1 MPDRTRCPWPGRDP
15 LYMDYHDREWGVPLR
30 EDGKLFELL
39 VLESAQAG
47 LSWITILRRREGYRR
62 AFEGFDPRVVARYGK
77 DRIATLLEDPGIIR
91 NRKKV
96 ESAVSNAR
104 AFLGIQEAFGSFSSY
119 LWGFVDGQP
128 VVNNWEEMGSVPA
141 KTPLSEAI
149 SRDMKSR
156 GFTFFGP
163 VACYAFLQSAGL
175 VNDHLVSCFR
185 HGEVQTL
192 QNGPDPDR
200 PRS

>member
-15 LYMDYHDREWGVPLR
+15 QYLDYHDREWGVPLR
-30 EDGKLFELL
+30 DDRKLFELL

-62 AFEGFDPRVVARYGK
+62 AFEGFDPQVVARYGEA
-77 DRIATLLEDPGIIR
+77 RIASLLEDPGIIR

-96 ESAVSNAR
+96 ESAVSNAQ

-119 LWGFVDGQP
+119 LWGFVDGKT
-128 VVNNWEEMGSVPA
+128 VVNNWKEMGSVPA
-141 KTPLSEAI
+141 KAPLSETI

-156 GFTFFGP
+156 GFSFFGP

-185 HGEVQTL
+185 HREVQSL
-192 QNGPDPDR
+192 
-200 PRS
+200 

>member
-1 MPDRTRCPWPGRDP
+1 MPDPTRCPWPGRDP
-15 LYMDYHDREWGVPLR
+15 LYVDYHDREWGVPLR
-30 EDGKLFELL
+30 DDGKLFELL

-62 AFEGFDPRVVARYGK
+62 AFEGFDPRVVARYGEA
-77 DRIATLLEDPGIIR
+77 RVASLLEDTGIIR
-91 NRKKV
+91 NRKKI

-104 AFLGIQEAFGSFSSY
+104 AFLGVQEAFGSFSSY
-119 LWGFVDGQP
+119 LWDFVDGEP

-141 KTPLSEAI
+141 KTPLSETI

-156 GFTFFGP
+156 GFSFFGP

-175 VNDHLVSCFR
+175 VNDHLAGCFR
-185 HGEVQTL
+185 HREVQFL
-192 QNGPDPDR
+192 
-200 PRS
+200 

>member
-30 EDGKLFELL
+30 DDRKLFELL

-62 AFEGFDPRVVARYGK
+62 AFEGFDPRVVARYGEA
-77 DRIATLLEDPGIIR
+77 RVASLLEDTGIIR
-91 NRKKV
+91 NRKKI

-119 LWGFVDGQP
+119 LWDFVDGEP

-141 KTPLSEAI
+141 KTPLSETI

-156 GFTFFGP
+156 GFSFFGP

-175 VNDHLVSCFR
+175 VNDHLAGCFR
-185 HGEVQTL
+185 HREVQFL
-192 QNGPDPDR
+192 
-200 PRS
+200 

>member
-15 LYMDYHDREWGVPLR
+15 PYMDYHAREWGGPLR
-30 EDGKLFELL
+30 GHRQLFELL

-62 AFEGFDPRVVARYGK
+62 AFEGFDPRVVARYGEA
-77 DRIATLLEDPGIIR
+77 RVASLLEDTGIIR
-91 NRKKV
+91 NRKKI

-119 LWGFVDGQP
+119 LWDFVDGEP

-141 KTPLSEAI
+141 KTPLSETI

-156 GFTFFGP
+156 GFSFFGP

-175 VNDHLVSCFR
+175 VNDHLAGCFR
-185 HGEVQTL
+185 HREVQFL
-192 QNGPDPDR
+192 
-200 PRS
+200 

>member
-1 MPDRTRCPWPGRDP
+1 
-15 LYMDYHDREWGVPLR
+15 MDYHDREWGVPLR

>member
-1 MPDRTRCPWPGRDP
+1 MPEKCRCPWPGKDP
-15 LYMDYHDREWGVPLR
+15 LYLDYHDREWGVPVRDDSELY
-30 EDGKLFELL
+30 ELL

-62 AFEGFDPRVVARYGK
+62 AFEGFDPRVVALYGEA
-77 DRIATLLEDPGIIR
+77 RVSSLLEDAGIIR
-91 NRKKV
+91 NRKKI

-104 AFLGIQEAFGSFSSY
+104 AFLRVQEAFGSFSAY
-119 LWGFVDGQP
+119 LWGFVGGKSI
-128 VVNNWEEMGSVPA
+128 VNEWKDMAEVPA
-141 KTPLSEAI
+141 RTDLSESI

-163 VACYAFLQSAGL
+163 VACYAFLQSAGI

-185 HGEVQTL
+185 HREVQFL
-192 QNGPDPDR
+192 
-200 PRS
+200 

>member
-30 EDGKLFELL
+30 DDRKLFELL

-62 AFEGFDPRVVARYGK
+62 AFEGFDPQVVARYGEA
-77 DRIATLLEDPGIIR
+77 RIASLLEDPGIIR

-119 LWGFVDGQP
+119 LWDFVDGEP

-141 KTPLSEAI
+141 KTPLSETI

-156 GFTFFGP
+156 GFSFFGP

-175 VNDHLVSCFR
+175 VNDHLAGCFR
-185 HGEVQTL
+185 HREVQFL
-192 QNGPDPDR
+192 
-200 PRS
+200 

>member
-30 EDGKLFELL
+30 DDRKLFELL

-62 AFEGFDPRVVARYGK
+62 AFEGFDPQVVARYGET
-77 DRIATLLEDPGIIR
+77 RIASLLEDPGIIR

-96 ESAVSNAR
+96 ESAVSNAQ

-119 LWGFVDGQP
+119 LWGFVDGKP

-141 KTPLSEAI
+141 KTPLSETI

-156 GFTFFGP
+156 GFSFFGP
-163 VACYAFLQSAGL
+163 MACYAFLQSAGL
-175 VNDHLVSCFR
+175 VNDHLAGCFR
-185 HGEVQTL
+185 HREVQFL
-192 QNGPDPDR
+192 
-200 PRS
+200 